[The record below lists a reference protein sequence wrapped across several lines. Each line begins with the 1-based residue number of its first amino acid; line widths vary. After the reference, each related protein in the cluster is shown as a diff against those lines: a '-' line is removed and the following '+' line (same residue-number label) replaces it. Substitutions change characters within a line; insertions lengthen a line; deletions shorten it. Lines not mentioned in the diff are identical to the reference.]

1 MAGLDGIS
9 YLVAV
14 TQMKANNANDQALH
28 GAEDQRKLVKQQ
40 ELLRNAQQQF
50 EALVHD
56 KDFTE
61 GDEAKTRAIYG
72 ALNDPEHGIGAN
84 TVTFGNRDSVG
95 DGKMSDLDNND
106 HKTNNTTVE
115 GIRSELDK
123 AMKSLEAKDRMGNFE
138 IQRLMSAFNQA
149 ETLSSNVQ
157 KKMDDTISGQQQK
170 IG

>member
-14 TQMKANNANDQALH
+14 TQMKANNQNDNALH

-40 ELLRNAQQQF
+40 ELLRKAQSQF
-50 EALVHD
+50 ED
-56 KDFTE
+56 KVRDGDFTATDSAE
-61 GDEAKTRAIYG
+61 TSQIYN
-72 ALNDPEHGIGAN
+72 ALNEGIEQG
-84 TVTFGNRDSVG
+84 TVTYGNRGSVG
-95 DGKMSDLDNND
+95 DGKTKDLDNAD

-115 GIRSELDK
+115 SIRSELDK

-138 IQRLMSAFNQA
+138 IQRMMSAFNQA

-157 KKMDDTISGQQQK
+157 KKMDDTVSGQQQK